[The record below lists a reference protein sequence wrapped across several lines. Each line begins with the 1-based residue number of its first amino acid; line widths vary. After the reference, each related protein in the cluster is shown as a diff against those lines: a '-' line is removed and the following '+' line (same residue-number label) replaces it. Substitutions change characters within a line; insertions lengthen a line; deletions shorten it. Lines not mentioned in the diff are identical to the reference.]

1 MRNFVNMSG
10 LAAVSIFVVAC
21 TTGGGS
27 VPVKPIVPAV
37 DAAIAVPCQE
47 AAGEKYFMDP
57 ERVIALSSSNDG
69 ANTVVVMKADV
80 RDAVCTLNAKGKV
93 LSIVDTTPK
102 SADQIAAEEAK
113 AAAAAGG
120 AVEEPVKPKK
130 K

>member
-1 MRNFVNMSG
+1 MRSLVNLSG
-10 LAAVSIFVVAC
+10 LVAVSFIVAAC
-21 TTGGGS
+21 TTGGAS
-27 VPVKPIVPAV
+27 VPVKPMAPAV
-37 DAAIAVPCQE
+37 EPAIAVPCQE

-69 ANTVVVMKADV
+69 ANTIVVMKADV
-80 RDAVCTLNAKGKV
+80 RDAVCTLNGKGKV
-93 LSIVDTTPK
+93 VSIVDTTPK

-120 AVEEPVKPKK
+120 TVEEPVKPKK